1 MHLIRTHAD
10 RSHLQV
16 KLDCHLLLQFREV
29 LSATYISAARA
40 LSPGAHHVVH
50 RSSRHR
56 RKKCRHSCGVVA
68 IDAADAHAGGVGR
81 TDLSASGLE
90 LLGVA
95 ADNPRD
101 AAAAICQMEGMSVI
115 GTAGGH
121 YSLST
126 VFAAA
131 LPMPLLPPKT
141 RTVMPLNAILL
152 VRQLLRL
159 NRDMHLF
166 VGKMF
171 RVIIGWGSRY
181 TRSRRHPLLGQAYG
195 T

>member
-95 ADNPRD
+95 ADNPGDTAAVIHMSDGSSDKGVQRD
-101 AAAAICQMEGMSVI
+101 VGHRNGRGALQLEYCLCGSFAHAAA
-115 GTAGGH
+115 T
-121 YSLST
+121 
-126 VFAAA
+126 
-131 LPMPLLPPKT
+131 PKDQNCHAT
-141 RTVMPLNAILL
+141 
-152 VRQLLRL
+152 QC
-159 NRDMHLF
+159 HF
-166 VGKMF
+166 VGAS
-171 RVIIGWGSRY
+171 I
-181 TRSRRHPLLGQAYG
+181 A
-195 T
+195 